1 MVTDGIL
8 ASQAALMGPG
18 SATQGMSAQGADK
31 FREAMNRATAQ
42 LDGTGA
48 TNPTN
53 ATNPSDDAMA
63 LLKPLL
69 DLNSNSMQLADQAGI
84 AAEQKDLKPGELMM
98 LTMRSHEFLFACE
111 LTSNVANRSS
121 DGLSQLFRQQS

>member
-18 SATQGMSAQGADK
+18 SATQGMSSQGAGR
-31 FREAMNRATAQ
+31 FQEAMSRATAQ
-42 LDGTGA
+42 LDATGA

-53 ATNPSDDAMA
+53 PSNDAMA
-63 LLKPLL
+63 ILKPLL

-84 AAEQKDLKPGELMM
+84 AAGQKDLKPGELMM

-121 DGLSQLFRQQS
+121 DGLQQLFRQQS